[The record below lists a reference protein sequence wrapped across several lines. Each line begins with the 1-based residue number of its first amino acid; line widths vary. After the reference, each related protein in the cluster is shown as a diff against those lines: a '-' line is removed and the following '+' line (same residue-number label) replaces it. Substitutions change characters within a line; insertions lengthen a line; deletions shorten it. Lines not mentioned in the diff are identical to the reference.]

1 MAALELQL
9 VGAHL
14 FVGSAQGFMALSLGF
29 VLVFVVVDAVG
40 AEARRG
46 LERELERMGAW
57 CRI

>member
-14 FVGSAQGFMALSLGF
+14 FVGSAQGFMALSLA
-29 VLVFVVVDAVG
+29 LVFVVVDAVG

>member
-14 FVGSAQGFMALSLGF
+14 LVGSAQGFMALSLAF

-40 AEARRG
+40 AEARHG
-46 LERELERMGAW
+46 LERKLERMRAW